1 MFENVWSV
9 RRLPNMSRNIVN
21 VYVLKLLSL
30 RKSVQYF
37 IYRPPNVENLIG
49 FFEEMTIS
57 LTKVTSIYENTLLMG
72 GFNINI
78 KRKGVGSNSL
88 SDFCDLFHL
97 TNIIKFDTC
106 FTNTHTSLID
116 LILTNKPP
124 SFNKSLV
131 SETNLS
137 DYHKMITTFFKLNF
151 SRLRPKVITYRN
163 YKKKRKQR
171 DIRLD

>member
-1 MFENVWSV
+1 
-9 RRLPNMSRNIVN
+9 MSRNIVN

-116 LILTNKPP
+116 LI
-124 SFNKSLV
+124 
-131 SETNLS
+131 
-137 DYHKMITTFFKLNF
+137 
-151 SRLRPKVITYRN
+151 
-163 YKKKRKQR
+163 
-171 DIRLD
+171 